1 MADKVTLARMV
12 RLLKIAAK
20 IDMMWLLR
28 DTKYAI
34 AAISADVIANLS
46 AVSGVFLIAVRF
58 GGIGGMSSDEV
69 LFMMSYST
77 LVTGLFIL
85 FGAQNNIHISRIIGR
100 GQLEHLFIQP
110 LPLKAQLICINIYG
124 IIKKNKGKESFTLK
138 AFASSIPA
146 FFKGKLFL
154 GIAIVVIASFILE
167 PLGFMVTCFLFLL
180 AYGYLLGDRKYVRLV
195 VVALVVTLFLYVV
208 FGVLLSVN
216 LPRGTVPFLRNFALA
231 IESILR

>member
-1 MADKVTLARMV
+1 MNSLFELILNILLLLGLGYTLGFH
-12 RLLKIAAK
+12 
-20 IDMMWLLR
+20 
-28 DTKYAI
+28 
-34 AAISADVIANLS
+34 VIEAP
-46 AVSGVFLIAVRF
+46 V
-58 GGIGGMSSDEV
+58 
-69 LFMMSYST
+69 
-77 LVTGLFIL
+77 
-85 FGAQNNIHISRIIGR
+85 
-100 GQLEHLFIQP
+100 
-110 LPLKAQLICINIYG
+110 PLKVQRNPYALQPHVWPTVLIILLMVLICINIYG

-167 PLGFMVTCFLFLL
+167 PLGFMVTCFLFLVS
-180 AYGYLLGDRKYVRLV
+180 YGYLLGDRKYVRLV

>member
-1 MADKVTLARMV
+1 MFELILNILLLLGLGYTLGFHVIEAPVPIKVQKNPYALQPHVWPTVLIVLLMV
-12 RLLKIAAK
+12 
-20 IDMMWLLR
+20 
-28 DTKYAI
+28 
-34 AAISADVIANLS
+34 
-46 AVSGVFLIAVRF
+46 
-58 GGIGGMSSDEV
+58 
-69 LFMMSYST
+69 
-77 LVTGLFIL
+77 
-85 FGAQNNIHISRIIGR
+85 
-100 GQLEHLFIQP
+100 
-110 LPLKAQLICINIYG
+110 LICVNIYG
-124 IIKKNKGKESFTLK
+124 IIKKNKGKESFSLK
-138 AFASSIPA
+138 AFAFSIPV

-180 AYGYLLGDRKYVRLV
+180 SYGYLLGDRKYVRLF